1 MDDFPKELDLVY
13 NVLETLRNKT
23 CICSLM
29 LALKTLAHEVASEKE
44 DVSKPFLEFDFIGL
58 DLI

>member
-1 MDDFPKELDLVY
+1 
-13 NVLETLRNKT
+13 
-23 CICSLM
+23 M